1 MAINN
6 DLRELQK
13 AIGYKFK
20 NQNLLKQALMHTSYV
35 FEARL
40 EKIDSNQRME
50 FLGDAV
56 LELAIT
62 NILYEKL
69 PNADEGE
76 LSSLRAKLVCTAGL
90 ARVARGIGLSKYII
104 LGRGAE
110 KGREHENPTVLEDT
124 FEAIVGAVYLDGGWR
139 KTFSFIRDTFEVC
152 ILNALE
158 GKTQK
163 YDSWDKKTSLQIELQ
178 KRGSVKIKY
187 KLVREEGPPHEKVF
201 FVEVYLGKE
210 LLGSGNGNSKKE
222 AEQNAAG
229 KALEAMN
236 VS

>member
-20 NQNLLKQALMHTSYV
+20 NPDLLKQSLMHTSYV
-35 FEARL
+35 FEAGL
-40 EKIDSNQRME
+40 AKIDSNQRME

-56 LELAIT
+56 LELAVT

-90 ARVARGIGLSKYII
+90 ARVARGIGLSNYIV
-104 LGRGAE
+104 LGKGAE
-110 KGREHENPTVLEDT
+110 KGREWENPTVLEDA

-139 KTFSFIRDTFEVC
+139 KASSFVRSIFEVSV
-152 ILNALE
+152 LNVLE

-178 KRGSVKIKY
+178 KHGSVKIKY
-187 KLVREEGPPHEKVF
+187 KLVKEEGPPHEKVF
-201 FVEVYLGKE
+201 FVEVYLGKK
-210 LLGSGNGNSKKE
+210 LLGSGTGNSKKE
-222 AEQNAAG
+222 AEQSAAG